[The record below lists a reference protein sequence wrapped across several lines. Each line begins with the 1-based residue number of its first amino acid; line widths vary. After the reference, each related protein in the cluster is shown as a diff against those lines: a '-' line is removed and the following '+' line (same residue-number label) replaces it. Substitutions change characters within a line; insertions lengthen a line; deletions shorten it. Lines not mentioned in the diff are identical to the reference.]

1 MLPRVMRRLQLRS
14 EPECRRRMPLFPIE
28 FTDRY
33 GLGGVQRSFPWL
45 AESDPNLSHNEPD
58 FDPSAKLSRIV

>member
-1 MLPRVMRRLQLRS
+1 
-14 EPECRRRMPLFPIE
+14 MPLFPIE